1 MNPEMASLADFDP
14 AISLAQRLRRECRAD
29 VVDVDTLPQG
39 IAIHLAI
46 PRSGLISMSR
56 LRQDLWMSFV
66 SRAVQTRRDEVAK
79 VRIRIASQWEA
90 LGRSR
95 AITERNRV
103 LLNECSSV

>member
-1 MNPEMASLADFDP
+1 MNPEMASPGSDP

-46 PRSGLISMSR
+46 PRSALISMSR
-56 LRQDLWMSFV
+56 LRRDLWMSFV
-66 SRAVQTRRDEVAK
+66 SRAVQTRRDEVAE
-79 VRIRIASQWEA
+79 VRIRVASQWEA

>member
-1 MNPEMASLADFDP
+1 MNPEPAAHARLDP
-14 AISLAQRLRRECRAD
+14 AIA
-29 VVDVDTLPQG
+29 
-39 IAIHLAI
+39 
-46 PRSGLISMSR
+46 
-56 LRQDLWMSFV
+56 LWMSFV

-79 VRIRIASQWEA
+79 VRIRVASQSEA

>member
-1 MNPEMASLADFDP
+1 MNPEP
-14 AISLAQRLRRECRAD
+14 AAHARLIR
-29 VVDVDTLPQG
+29 LS
-39 IAIHLAI
+39 
-46 PRSGLISMSR
+46 RSGCR
-56 LRQDLWMSFV
+56 FV

-79 VRIRIASQWEA
+79 VRIRVASQWEA

>member
-1 MNPEMASLADFDP
+1 MNPEMASAAGFDP

-29 VVDVDTLPQG
+29 VVDVDTLPHG

-56 LRQDLWMSFV
+56 LRRDLWTSFV
-66 SRAVQTRRDEVAK
+66 SRSVQIRRDEVAK
-79 VRIRIASQWEA
+79 VRLRVASQWEA

-95 AITERNRV
+95 SVTERNRA
-103 LLNECSSV
+103 LLTQRLSG